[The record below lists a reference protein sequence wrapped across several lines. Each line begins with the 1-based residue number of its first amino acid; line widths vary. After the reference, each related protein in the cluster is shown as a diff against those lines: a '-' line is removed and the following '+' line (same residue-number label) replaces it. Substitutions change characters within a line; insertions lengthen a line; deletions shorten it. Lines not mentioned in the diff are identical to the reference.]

1 MKIYSEPG
9 EGTTVK
15 IYLPR
20 LRDEADDEAAETES
34 GLAAWKKDR
43 RPSLPD
49 GTVAGEMV
57 LVVEDDAS
65 VRRFTTEAL
74 TELGYRVLEAD
85 GARAALRL
93 LDTHGDEVDLLFTDV
108 VMPEVNGRRLA
119 DEALRRRPGL
129 KVLFT
134 SGYSRNAIIHSGTLD
149 PGVQLIGKPFA
160 VEELAAKLRAV
171 LGRREEAAAGR

>member
-1 MKIYSEPG
+1 
-9 EGTTVK
+9 
-15 IYLPR
+15 
-20 LRDEADDEAAETES
+20 
-34 GLAAWKKDR
+34 
-43 RPSLPD
+43 
-49 GTVAGEMV
+49 MV